1 MNCPK
6 CHAPITQDDRFCG
19 ECGEKLEQAEHSNNT
34 ESSGSQNEKVEK
46 FKSSLNTYKN
56 DTLNEGQGFFKNIFT
71 RLDQEVSS
79 YHAYSYKFIASLVGA
94 GLLLL
99 LIFSLIAVPKELE
112 FFGVSKVSVVFKI
125 IIFTILALGILF
137 GVTFGVIKILMQNVR
152 VQKVLSDFVSFNLF
166 GTLSFFVGVLFALMS
181 VPSFAIIFIAFS
193 LLLFVISPIYLMTKY
208 SNQYQLRM
216 PVIYGIIIYFVVLG
230 IIVRI
235 LVESTFT
242 SNLLDIGESI
252 FDSGY

>member
-6 CHAPITQDDRFCG
+6 CHAPITQNDRFCG
-19 ECGEKLEQAEHSNNT
+19 ECGEKLEQAEHRNNT
-34 ESSGSQNEKVEK
+34 ESSGSQSEKVEK
-46 FKSSLNTYKN
+46 FKSSFNTYKK

-79 YHAYSYKFIASLVGA
+79 HHAYSYKFIASLVGA

-99 LIFSLIAVPKELE
+99 LIFSMISVPKEIE
-112 FFGVSKVSVVFKI
+112 YFGVSKASIVFKMF
-125 IIFTILALGILF
+125 IFAILALGILF
-137 GVTFGVIKILMQNVR
+137 GVTFGVVKILMQNIR
-152 VQKVLSDFVSFNLF
+152 VHKVLSDFVSFNLF
-166 GTLSFFVGVLFALMS
+166 STICFFVGVLFALMN
-181 VPSFAIIFIAFS
+181 VLSFAMIFIVFS
-193 LLLFVISPIYLMTKY
+193 LLLFVISPIYLMVKY

-216 PVIYGIIIYFVVLG
+216 PVIYGIIIYFVVLV

-235 LVESTFT
+235 LAESTFT
-242 SNLLDIGESI
+242 SLIETVESI